1 MYFTISSTSN
11 YCQKIASDDLPVQ
24 LYPFPVNPSR
34 QVHVALPEVLL
45 QTARTLQPPLFIAH
59 LSESETSD
67 VTVMKTGSSADA
79 DKPAL
84 GI

>member
-1 MYFTISSTSN
+1 LLG
-11 YCQKIASDDLPVQ
+11 DDLPVQ

-45 QTARTLQPPLFIAH
+45 QTAKILQPPLFIVH

-67 VTVMKTGSSADA
+67 VTAMKTRSSADA
-79 DKPAL
+79 DKPVR